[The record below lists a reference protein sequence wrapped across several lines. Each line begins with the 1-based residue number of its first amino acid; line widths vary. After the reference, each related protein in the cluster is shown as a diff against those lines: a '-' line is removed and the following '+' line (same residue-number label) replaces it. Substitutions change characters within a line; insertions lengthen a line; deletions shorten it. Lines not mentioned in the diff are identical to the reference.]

1 MSPRFATVVAAL
13 ALAACTAGA
22 QGVPEGKLAAVGEV
36 AFGPEDVAG
45 VQAQL
50 GAYAQL
56 RFGGEGAAALLLA
69 LVDAEVLAQEALAQ
83 GLGDDPRIW
92 YAVLEELAA
101 LHLAAELERR
111 VPRAEVAADR
121 AALQAAYDADP
132 RAFAVPERRAAAGVV
147 FGHWRAAEDALAAVQ
162 AGTVALESFG
172 PLVTTPLQPRD
183 DHESRASIPRCS
195 IPGSPSAICCRGR
208 SCSASACWSGGWSSS
223 SRPRARPSRIP
234 RCKSSWSSACGRRGS
249 RPPRA
254 RCSSHCWPAEPQG
267 PARSHAR

>member
-183 DHESRASIPRCS
+183 DHEFPGFHPALFDPGLAVGDLLPRPVVLGERLLVGRLEQLEPASREAFEDPAVQEQLVERVRAPRLE
-195 IPGSPSAICCRGR
+195 A
-208 SCSASACWSGGWSSS
+208 AT
-223 SRPRARPSRIP
+223 RALLEPLL
-234 RCKSSWSSACGRRGS
+234 
-249 RPPRA
+249 A
-254 RCSSHCWPAEPQG
+254 R
-267 PARSHAR
+267 